1 LLLHS
6 HEFVIK
12 SLFKIKYIEALS
24 ISCTNQ
30 NVNALQKSQTNA
42 NIVYYSSII
51 LTGGTIKIIYLFV
64 DRKGLSYKQV
74 ANQYGCVKAY
84 PYFFNTLS
92 FLFISD

>member
-1 LLLHS
+1 MSLLSKAYFL
-6 HEFVIK
+6 K
-12 SLFKIKYIEALS
+12 NIEALS
-24 ISCTNQ
+24 ITYANQ
-30 NVNALQKSQTNA
+30 NVNALQQSQTNA

-74 ANQYGCVKAY
+74 ANQYGCVKAHS
-84 PYFFNTLS
+84 YFFNTLS

>member
-1 LLLHS
+1 M
-6 HEFVIK
+6 
-12 SLFKIKYIEALS
+12 
-24 ISCTNQ
+24 
-30 NVNALQKSQTNA
+30 
-42 NIVYYSSII
+42 
-51 LTGGTIKIIYLFV
+51 TGGTIKIIYLFV